1 MSIQKNI
8 CMKSVIICDM
18 EGLITNMNEGAEK
31 VFGYPSDELVG
42 IKRVSIFSPG
52 EIVLQNVLGWLRD
65 ANETGEHE
73 TKTNFIRK
81 DGSKFAAKIKITP
94 NFADGKDNPQT
105 GYCGITEVIDEEVNI
120 KINWVTKI
128 IKGVAITRVGF
139 ASASLFPV
147 FSVGCYYAGIGDSL
161 FSPISLTLTTLG
173 ILFFHLFSNLY
184 NDYFDVTHGTD
195 EANTEYFNA
204 GMDSTILQGAQLSG
218 GSRAVELGLISLK
231 GTKSL
236 ANIMFILG
244 LATAAGIL
252 YMSFLNTGS
261 TNNAYYAAI
270 IALVGVLVGYF
281 YTAKP
286 IRLSSRYGLGELSI
300 FLSFG
305 PLLTL
310 GTGFAIANETIQL
323 YSNEFYNLL
332 LLGVPIGLLTT
343 NILFINQYPD
353 YASDKKVGKNHLVV
367 LLGKKASRWIY
378 GLNLIFAV
386 GSLYFIAENILTGTK
401 QILFLYMLIPITM
414 FYSYFLLSG
423 LFKYYNSRK
432 LIKYNIHTIY
442 FHMLFSFIYMI
453 ILANFQ

>member
-1 MSIQKNI
+1 MARN
-8 CMKSVIICDM
+8 
-18 EGLITNMNEGAEK
+18 
-31 VFGYPSDELVG
+31 
-42 IKRVSIFSPG
+42 
-52 EIVLQNVLGWLRD
+52 
-65 ANETGEHE
+65 ANETGEHI

-94 NFADGKDNPQT
+94 NFADGKDKPQT

-147 FSVGCYYAGIGDSL
+147 FSIGCYYAGIGDGL
-161 FSPISLTLTTLG
+161 FSPISLPLPTFG

-261 TNNAYYAAI
+261 TSNAFFSAI
-270 IALVGVLVGYF
+270 IALIGVLVGYF

-310 GTGFAIANETIQL
+310 GTGFAIANETILL
-323 YSNEFYNLL
+323 YSSEFYNLL
-332 LLGVPIGLLTT
+332 ILGVPIGLLTT

-378 GLNLIFAV
+378 GLNLIFV
-386 GSLYFIAENILTGTK
+386 IGSLYFIAENILIGTK
-401 QILFLYMLIPITM
+401 QMLFLYLLIPITM

>member
-1 MSIQKNI
+1 
-8 CMKSVIICDM
+8 M
-18 EGLITNMNEGAEK
+18 EGLITNLNDGAVK
-31 VFGYPSDELVG
+31 MFGYDPKNLVG

-52 EIVLQNVLGWLRD
+52 EIVLQNVLGWLKD
-65 ANETGEHE
+65 ANETGEHV
-73 TKTNFIRK
+73 TKTNFVRK
-81 DGSKFAAKIKITP
+81 DGSTFNARIKITP

-105 GYCGITEVIDEEVNI
+105 GYCGITEVIDEDVNI
-120 KINWVTKI
+120 KINLGTKI

-147 FSVGCYYAGIGDSL
+147 FLIGCYYAGIGDSL
-161 FSPISLTLTTLG
+161 FSTLSLTLTTFG

-204 GMDSTILQGAQLSG
+204 GMNSPILKGAQLSG
-218 GSRAVELGLISLK
+218 GSRAVELGLITLR
-231 GTKSL
+231 GTKNL
-236 ANIMFILG
+236 ANIMFVLG
-244 LATAAGIL
+244 LLTAAGIL
-252 YMSFLNTGS
+252 YISYYNTGS
-261 TNNAYYAAI
+261 ISNAYYAAV
-270 IALVGVLVGYF
+270 IALIGVLVGYF

-310 GTGFAIANETIQL
+310 GTGFAIASETIIP
-323 YSNEFYNLL
+323 YTIEFYNIL

-353 YASDKKVGKNHLVV
+353 YTSDKKVGKNHLVV

-378 GLNLIFAV
+378 ALNSTLAI
-386 GSLYFIAENILTGTK
+386 GSLYIISKNIVNETQGT
-401 QILFLYMLIPITM
+401 LFLYFLIPVTM
-414 FYSYFLLSG
+414 FYSYYLISG

-432 LIKYNIHTIY
+432 LITYNIHTIY
-442 FHMLFSFIYMI
+442 FHMLFSFLYMI

>member
-1 MSIQKNI
+1 
-8 CMKSVIICDM
+8 MKSVIICDM

-31 VFGYPSDELVG
+31 LFGYPSGELVG

-52 EIVLQNVLGWLRD
+52 EIVIQNVLGWLRN
-65 ANETGEHE
+65 ANETGEHI

-81 DGSKFAAKIKITP
+81 DGSKFAARIKITP

-147 FSVGCYYAGIGDSL
+147 FSIGCYYAGIGDDL
-161 FSPISLTLTTLG
+161 FSPISLTLTTFG

-218 GSRAVELGLISLK
+218 GSRAVELGLISLN

-244 LATAAGIL
+244 LTTAAGIL

-261 TNNAYYAAI
+261 TNNAFYSAI
-270 IALVGVLVGYF
+270 IALIGVFVGYF

-310 GTGFAIANETIQL
+310 GTGFAIANETILL

-332 LLGVPIGLLTT
+332 ILGVPIGLLTT

-367 LLGKKASRWIY
+367 LFGKKASRWIY
-378 GLNLIFAV
+378 GLNLILAL
-386 GSLYFIAENILTGTK
+386 GSLYLIADNILIGTK
-401 QILFLYMLIPITM
+401 QVLFIFVLIPITM

-423 LFKYYNSRK
+423 LFKYYDSRK

>member
-1 MSIQKNI
+1 
-8 CMKSVIICDM
+8 MKSVIICDM
-18 EGLITNMNEGAEK
+18 EGLITNLNDGAEK
-31 VFGYPSDELVG
+31 MFGYDSKDIVG
-42 IKRVSIFSPG
+42 IKRVSLFSPG
-52 EIVLQNVLGWLRD
+52 EIVLQNVLGWLKD
-65 ANETGEHE
+65 ANETGEHS

-81 DGSKFAAKIKITP
+81 DGSTFAAKIKITP
-94 NFADGKDNPQT
+94 NFGDGKNNPQT
-105 GYCGITEVIDEEVNI
+105 GYCGITEVIDEDVNI

-147 FSVGCYYAGIGDSL
+147 FVVGCYYAGIGDSL
-161 FSPISLTLTTLG
+161 FSPLSLTLTTFG

-204 GMDSTILQGAQLSG
+204 GMNSSMLKGAQLSG

-236 ANIMFILG
+236 ANIMFLLG

-252 YMSFLNTGS
+252 YTSYLNTGS
-261 TNNAYYAAI
+261 TSNAYYASI
-270 IALVGVLVGYF
+270 IALIGILIGYF

-286 IRLSSRYGLGELSI
+286 IRLSSRYGLGEISI

-310 GTGFAIANETIQL
+310 GTGFAISFETVL
-323 YSNEFYNLL
+323 LFSNEFYNLM

-343 NILFINQYPD
+343 NILFINQFPD
-353 YASDKKVGKNHLVV
+353 YTSDKKVGKNHLVV

-378 GLNLIFAV
+378 AGNLVLAL
-386 GSLYFIAENILTGTK
+386 GSLYYISQNLVNDT
-401 QILFLYMLIPITM
+401 QSLLFLYLLIPISM
-414 FYSYFLLSG
+414 FYSYYLITG
-423 LFKYYNSRK
+423 LCKYYNSRE

-453 ILANFQ
+453 ILANFS

>member
-1 MSIQKNI
+1 
-8 CMKSVIICDM
+8 MKSVIICDM

-31 VFGYPSDELVG
+31 VFGYPSNELVG

-52 EIVLQNVLGWLRD
+52 EIVLQNVLGWLKD
-65 ANETGEHE
+65 ANETGEHI

-105 GYCGITEVIDEEVNI
+105 GYCGITEVIEEEVNI

-161 FSPISLTLTTLG
+161 FSPISLTLTTFG

-218 GSRAVELGLISLK
+218 GSRAVELGLITLK

-236 ANIMFILG
+236 ANVMFILG

-261 TNNAYYAAI
+261 TSNAYYSAI

-310 GTGFAIANETIQL
+310 GTGFAIANETILL

-353 YASDKKVGKNHLVV
+353 HASDKKVGKNHLVV
-367 LLGKKASRWIY
+367 LFGKKASRWIY
-378 GLNLIFAV
+378 ALNLILAL
-386 GSLYFIAENILTGTK
+386 GSLYFIAESILTGTK
-401 QILFLYMLIPITM
+401 QMLFIYVLIPITM

-442 FHMLFSFIYMI
+442 FHMFFSFIYMI

>member
-1 MSIQKNI
+1 MSIQKKI
-8 CMKSVIICDM
+8 MKSVIICDM

-31 VFGYPSDELVG
+31 VFGYPSGELVG

-52 EIVLQNVLGWLRD
+52 EIVLQNVLGWLRN
-65 ANETGEHE
+65 ANETGEYI

-94 NFADGKDNPQT
+94 NFADGKDKPQT
-105 GYCGITEVIDEEVNI
+105 GYCGITEVIDEEVNV

-147 FSVGCYYAGIGDSL
+147 FSIGCYYSGIGDGL
-161 FSPISLTLTTLG
+161 FSPISLTLTTFG

-195 EANTEYFNA
+195 EANSEYFNA

-231 GTKSL
+231 GTKIL
-236 ANIMFILG
+236 ANVMFILG

-261 TNNAYYAAI
+261 TSNSFYSAI
-270 IALVGVLVGYF
+270 IALIGVFVGYF

-310 GTGFAIANETIQL
+310 GTGFAISNETILL
-323 YSNEFYNLL
+323 YSIEFYNLL
-332 LLGVPIGLLTT
+332 ILGVPIGLLTT

-353 YASDKKVGKNHLVV
+353 YVSDKKVGKNHLVV
-367 LLGKKASRWIY
+367 LLGKKSSRWIY
-378 GLNLIFAV
+378 VLNLILAL
-386 GSLYFIAENILTGTK
+386 GSLYFIAENILIGTK
-401 QILFLYMLIPITM
+401 QMLFIYVLIPITM

>member
-1 MSIQKNI
+1 MSNKKKY
-8 CMKSVIICDM
+8 MKSVIICDM

-378 GLNLIFAV
+378 GLNLILAV
-386 GSLYFIAENILTGTK
+386 GSLYFIGENILTGTK
-401 QILFLYMLIPITM
+401 QMLFLYMLIPITM

>member
-1 MSIQKNI
+1 
-8 CMKSVIICDM
+8 MKSVIICDM

-52 EIVLQNVLGWLRD
+52 EIVLQNVLGWLKD
-65 ANETGEHE
+65 ANETGEHI

-94 NFADGKDNPQT
+94 NFSDGKDKPQT

-147 FSVGCYYAGIGDSL
+147 FSIGCYYAGIGDGL
-161 FSPISLTLTTLG
+161 FSPVSLILTTFG

-261 TNNAYYAAI
+261 TSNAFYSAI
-270 IALVGVLVGYF
+270 IALIGVLVGYF

-310 GTGFAIANETIQL
+310 GTGFAIANETILL
-323 YSNEFYNLL
+323 YSSEFYNLL
-332 LLGVPIGLLTT
+332 ILGVPIGLLTT

-353 YASDKKVGKNHLVV
+353 QASDKISGKNHLVV

-378 GLNLIFAV
+378 ALNLVLAL
-386 GSLYFIAENILTGTK
+386 GSLYFIAENVLVGTK
-401 QILFLYMLIPITM
+401 QMLFLYVLIPITM
-414 FYSYFLLSG
+414 FYSFFLLSG

-453 ILANFQ
+453 ILANF

>member
-1 MSIQKNI
+1 
-8 CMKSVIICDM
+8 MKSVIICDM
-18 EGLITNMNEGAEK
+18 EGLITNLNDGAAK
-31 VFGYPSDELVG
+31 MFGYDPKNLVG

-52 EIVLQNVLGWLRD
+52 EIVLQNVLGWLKD
-65 ANETGEHE
+65 ANETGEHV
-73 TKTNFIRK
+73 TKTNFVRK
-81 DGSKFAAKIKITP
+81 DGSTFNARIKITP

-105 GYCGITEVIDEEVNI
+105 GYCGITEIIDEDVNI
-120 KINWVTKI
+120 KINLGTKI

-147 FSVGCYYAGIGDSL
+147 FLIGCYYAGIGDSL
-161 FSPISLTLTTLG
+161 FSTLSLTLTTFG

-204 GMDSTILQGAQLSG
+204 GMNSPILKGAQLSG
-218 GSRAVELGLISLK
+218 GSRAVELGLITLR
-231 GTKSL
+231 GTKNL
-236 ANIMFILG
+236 ANIMFVLG
-244 LATAAGIL
+244 LLTAAGIL
-252 YMSFLNTGS
+252 YISYYNTGS
-261 TNNAYYAAI
+261 ISNAYYAAV
-270 IALVGVLVGYF
+270 IALIGVLVGYF

-310 GTGFAIANETIQL
+310 GTGFAIASETIIP
-323 YSNEFYNLL
+323 YTIEFYNLL

-353 YASDKKVGKNHLVV
+353 YTSDKKVGKNHLVV

-378 GLNLIFAV
+378 ALNSAFAI
-386 GSLYFIAENILTGTK
+386 GSLYIISKNIVNETQGT
-401 QILFLYMLIPITM
+401 LLLYFLIPVTM
-414 FYSYFLLSG
+414 FYSYYLISG

-432 LIKYNIHTIY
+432 LITYNIHTIY
-442 FHMLFSFIYMI
+442 FHMLFSFLYMI

>member
-1 MSIQKNI
+1 MSFQKEI
-8 CMKSVIICDM
+8 MKSVIICDM
-18 EGLITNMNEGAEK
+18 EGLITNLNDGAVK
-31 VFGYPSDELVG
+31 MFGYPSKELVG

-65 ANETGEHE
+65 ANETGEHI

-105 GYCGITEVIDEEVNI
+105 GYCGITELIEEEVNI

-161 FSPISLTLTTLG
+161 FSPISLTLTTFG

-244 LATAAGIL
+244 LATASSIL

-261 TNNAYYAAI
+261 TNNAYYSAI
-270 IALVGVLVGYF
+270 IALVGVFVGYF

-286 IRLSSRYGLGELSI
+286 VRLSSRYGLGELSI

-323 YSNEFYNLL
+323 YSNEFYNLI
-332 LLGVPIGLLTT
+332 LLGIPIGLLTT

-378 GLNLIFAV
+378 ALNLILAL
-386 GSLYFIAENILTGTK
+386 GSLYFIAENILIGTK
-401 QILFLYMLIPITM
+401 QMLFIYILIPISM

>member
-1 MSIQKNI
+1 MSNKKKY
-8 CMKSVIICDM
+8 MKSVIICDM

-65 ANETGEHE
+65 ANETGEHT

-105 GYCGITEVIDEEVNI
+105 GYCGITELIEEEVNI

-161 FSPISLTLTTLG
+161 FSPISLTLTTFG

-244 LATAAGIL
+244 LATASSIL

-261 TNNAYYAAI
+261 TNNAYYSAI
-270 IALVGVLVGYF
+270 IALVGVFVGYF

-286 IRLSSRYGLGELSI
+286 VRLSSRYGLGELSI

-323 YSNEFYNLL
+323 YSNEFYNLI
-332 LLGVPIGLLTT
+332 LLGIPIGLLTT

-378 GLNLIFAV
+378 ALNLILAL
-386 GSLYFIAENILTGTK
+386 GSLYFIAENILIGTK
-401 QILFLYMLIPITM
+401 QMLFIYILIPISM

>member
-1 MSIQKNI
+1 MGFQKEI
-8 CMKSVIICDM
+8 MKSVIICDM
-18 EGLITNMNEGAEK
+18 EGLITNLNDGAVK
-31 VFGYPSDELVG
+31 MFGYPSKELVG

-65 ANETGEHE
+65 ANETGEHI

-105 GYCGITEVIDEEVNI
+105 GYCGITEVIEEEVNI

-161 FSPISLTLTTLG
+161 FSPISLTLTTFG

-261 TNNAYYAAI
+261 TNNAYYSAI
-270 IALVGVLVGYF
+270 IALIGVFVGYF

-332 LLGVPIGLLTT
+332 ILGIPIGFLTT

-378 GLNLIFAV
+378 AFNLILAL
-386 GSLYFIAENILTGTK
+386 GSLYFIAENMLTGTK
-401 QILFLYMLIPITM
+401 QMLFIYMLIPISM

>member
-1 MSIQKNI
+1 MSFQKEI
-8 CMKSVIICDM
+8 MKSVIICDM
-18 EGLITNMNEGAEK
+18 EGLITNLNDGAVK
-31 VFGYPSDELVG
+31 MFGYPSKELVG

-65 ANETGEHE
+65 ANETGEHI

-105 GYCGITEVIDEEVNI
+105 GYCGITEVIEEEVNI

-161 FSPISLTLTTLG
+161 FSPISLTLTTFG

-261 TNNAYYAAI
+261 TNNAYYSAI
-270 IALVGVLVGYF
+270 IALVGVFVGYF

-332 LLGVPIGLLTT
+332 LLGIPIGLLTT

-378 GLNLIFAV
+378 GLNLILV
-386 GSLYFIAENILTGTK
+386 LGSLYFIAENILIGTK
-401 QILFLYMLIPITM
+401 QMLFIYILIPITM

>member
-1 MSIQKNI
+1 
-8 CMKSVIICDM
+8 M
-18 EGLITNMNEGAEK
+18 EGLITNLNDGAVK
-31 VFGYPSDELVG
+31 MFGYDPKNLVG

-52 EIVLQNVLGWLRD
+52 EIVLQNVLGWLKD
-65 ANETGEHE
+65 ANETGEHV
-73 TKTNFIRK
+73 TKTNFVRK
-81 DGSKFAAKIKITP
+81 DGSTFNARIKITP

-105 GYCGITEVIDEEVNI
+105 GYCGITEVIDEDVNI
-120 KINWVTKI
+120 KINLGTKI

-147 FSVGCYYAGIGDSL
+147 FLIGCYYAGIGDSL
-161 FSPISLTLTTLG
+161 FSTLSLTLTTFG

-204 GMDSTILQGAQLSG
+204 GMNSPILKGAQLSG
-218 GSRAVELGLISLK
+218 GSRAVELGLITLK
-231 GTKSL
+231 GTKNL
-236 ANIMFILG
+236 ANIMFVLG
-244 LATAAGIL
+244 LLTAAGIL
-252 YMSFLNTGS
+252 YISYYNTGS
-261 TNNAYYAAI
+261 ISNAYYAAV
-270 IALVGVLVGYF
+270 IALIGVLVGYF

-310 GTGFAIANETIQL
+310 GTGFAIASETIIP
-323 YSNEFYNLL
+323 YTIEFYNLL

-353 YASDKKVGKNHLVV
+353 YTSDKKVGKNHLVV

-378 GLNLIFAV
+378 ALNSTLAI
-386 GSLYFIAENILTGTK
+386 GSLYIISKNIVNETQGT
-401 QILFLYMLIPITM
+401 LFLYFLIPVTM
-414 FYSYFLLSG
+414 FYSYYLISG

-432 LIKYNIHTIY
+432 LITYNIHTIY
-442 FHMLFSFIYMI
+442 FHMLFSFLYMI

>member
-1 MSIQKNI
+1 
-8 CMKSVIICDM
+8 MKSVIICDM

-31 VFGYPSDELVG
+31 LFGYPSGELVG

-52 EIVLQNVLGWLRD
+52 EIVIQNVLGWLRN
-65 ANETGEHE
+65 ANETGEHI

-81 DGSKFAAKIKITP
+81 DGSKFAARIKITP

-147 FSVGCYYAGIGDSL
+147 FSIGCYYAGIGDDL
-161 FSPISLTLTTLG
+161 FSPISLALTTFG

-218 GSRAVELGLISLK
+218 GSRAVELGLISLN

-244 LATAAGIL
+244 LTTAAGIL

-261 TNNAYYAAI
+261 TNNAFYSAI
-270 IALVGVLVGYF
+270 IALIGVFVGYF

-310 GTGFAIANETIQL
+310 GTGFAIANETILL

-332 LLGVPIGLLTT
+332 ILGVPIGLLTT

-367 LLGKKASRWIY
+367 LFGKKASRWIY
-378 GLNLIFAV
+378 GLNLILAL
-386 GSLYFIAENILTGTK
+386 GSLYLIADNILIGTK
-401 QILFLYMLIPITM
+401 QVLFIFVLIPITM

-423 LFKYYNSRK
+423 LFKYYDSRK

>member
-1 MSIQKNI
+1 MSFQKEI
-8 CMKSVIICDM
+8 MKSVIICDM
-18 EGLITNMNEGAEK
+18 EGLITNLNDGAVK
-31 VFGYPSDELVG
+31 MFGYPSKELVG

-65 ANETGEHE
+65 ANETGEHI

-105 GYCGITEVIDEEVNI
+105 GYCGITEVIEEEVNI

-161 FSPISLTLTTLG
+161 FSPISLTLTTFG

-261 TNNAYYAAI
+261 TNNAYYSAI
-270 IALVGVLVGYF
+270 IALVGVFVGYF

-367 LLGKKASRWIY
+367 FLGKKASRWIY
-378 GLNLIFAV
+378 GLNLILAL
-386 GSLYFIAENILTGTK
+386 GSLYFIAENILIGTK
-401 QILFLYMLIPITM
+401 QMLFIYILIPITM

>member
-1 MSIQKNI
+1 
-8 CMKSVIICDM
+8 MKSVIICDM

-31 VFGYPSDELVG
+31 VFGYTSNELVG

-65 ANETGEHE
+65 ANETGEHI

-105 GYCGITEVIDEEVNI
+105 GYCGITEVIEEEVNI

-147 FSVGCYYAGIGDSL
+147 FSIGCYYAGVGDNL
-161 FSPISLTLTTLG
+161 FSPISLALTTFG

-218 GSRAVELGLISLK
+218 GSRAVELGLITLK

-236 ANIMFILG
+236 ANVMFILG
-244 LATAAGIL
+244 LATAVGIL

-261 TNNAYYAAI
+261 TSNAYYSAI
-270 IALVGVLVGYF
+270 IALIGVFVGYF

-310 GTGFAIANETIQL
+310 GTGFAISNETILL

-353 YASDKKVGKNHLVV
+353 HASDKKVGKNHLVV

-378 GLNLIFAV
+378 ALNLILAL

-401 QILFLYMLIPITM
+401 QMLFLYMLIPITM

-432 LIKYNIHTIY
+432 LITYNIHTIY
-442 FHMLFSFIYMI
+442 FHMFFSFIYMV

>member
-1 MSIQKNI
+1 
-8 CMKSVIICDM
+8 MKSVIICDM
-18 EGLITNMNEGAEK
+18 EGLITNLNDGAVK
-31 VFGYPSDELVG
+31 MFGYDSNELVG

-52 EIVLQNVLGWLRD
+52 EIVLQNVLGWLKD
-65 ANETGEHE
+65 ANETGEHI

-105 GYCGITEVIDEEVNI
+105 GYCGITELIDEDVNI

-161 FSPISLTLTTLG
+161 FSIVSLILTTFG

-218 GSRAVELGLISLK
+218 GSRAVELGLITLK

-252 YMSFLNTGS
+252 CLSFFNTGS
-261 TNNAYYAAI
+261 TSNAFYAAI
-270 IALVGVLVGYF
+270 IALIGVLVGYF

-332 LLGVPIGLLTT
+332 ILGIPIGLLTT
-343 NILFINQYPD
+343 NILFINQFPD
-353 YASDKKVGKNHLVV
+353 YSSDKKVGKNHLVV
-367 LLGKKASRWIY
+367 LLGKKVSRWIY
-378 GLNLIFAV
+378 GLNLILV
-386 GSLYFIAENILTGTK
+386 LGSLYYIAENILDGTK
-401 QILFLYMLIPITM
+401 QMLFLYMLIPISM

-453 ILANFQ
+453 VLANF

>member
-1 MSIQKNI
+1 
-8 CMKSVIICDM
+8 M

-52 EIVLQNVLGWLRD
+52 EIVLQNVLGWLRN
-65 ANETGEHE
+65 ANETGEHT

-94 NFADGKDNPQT
+94 NFADGKDKPQT

-147 FSVGCYYAGIGDSL
+147 FSIGCYYAGIGDGL
-161 FSPISLTLTTLG
+161 FSLVSLILTTFG

-261 TNNAYYAAI
+261 TSNAFYSAI
-270 IALVGVLVGYF
+270 IALIGVLVGYF

-310 GTGFAIANETIQL
+310 GTGFAIANETILL

-332 LLGVPIGLLTT
+332 ILGVPIGLLTT

-353 YASDKKVGKNHLVV
+353 QASDKISGKNHLVV

-378 GLNLIFAV
+378 ALNLVLAL
-386 GSLYFIAENILTGTK
+386 GSLYFIAENVLVGTK
-401 QILFLYMLIPITM
+401 QMLFLYVLIPITM
-414 FYSYFLLSG
+414 FYSFFLLSG

-453 ILANFQ
+453 ILANF

>member
-1 MSIQKNI
+1 
-8 CMKSVIICDM
+8 MKSVIICDM
-18 EGLITNMNEGAEK
+18 EGLITNLNDGAVK
-31 VFGYPSDELVG
+31 MFGYPSKELVG

-65 ANETGEHE
+65 ANETGEHI

-105 GYCGITEVIDEEVNI
+105 GYCGITEVIEEEVNI

-147 FSVGCYYAGIGDSL
+147 FLVGCYYAGIGDNL
-161 FSPISLTLTTLG
+161 FSPISLTLTTFG

-261 TNNAYYAAI
+261 TNNAYCSAI
-270 IALVGVLVGYF
+270 IALVGVFVGYF

-332 LLGVPIGLLTT
+332 ILGIPIGLLTT

-378 GLNLIFAV
+378 ALNLILAL
-386 GSLYFIAENILTGTK
+386 GSLYFIAENMLTGTK
-401 QILFLYMLIPITM
+401 QMLFIYLLIPISM